1 MQLTIDLPSEIGARV
16 AQLPNRD
23 NFIINALQV
32 ALLMLERDK
41 RSLDEIALEMTAEA
55 KRNGLTDEKLQELLQ
70 D

>member
-1 MQLTIDLPSEIGARV
+1 MQLTIDLPNDIGNRV

-23 NFIINALQV
+23 NFILNALQV

-41 RSLDEIALEMTAEA
+41 RTLDEIATEMSAEA

>member
-1 MQLTIDLPSEIGARV
+1 MQLTIDLPNEIGARV

-23 NFIINALQV
+23 NFIVNALQV